1 KKKLLNKTYLVTA
14 GPTHEKIDP
23 VRYIGNYSS
32 GKMGFA
38 VAERLASLGA
48 KVILVTGPVA
58 LQCKN
63 ENIVRIDVV
72 SATEM
77 HNQCLKYFGT
87 CNGAIMVAAVAD
99 FAPVVVDNQKI
110 KRTSENYLLKLRPNP
125 DIAASL
131 GKIKRKD
138 QVLVGFALE
147 TNDEEHNAL
156 AKLQKKNLD
165 FIVLNSLRD
174 SGSGFQHDTNR
185 IKILDKSGTISSYGL
200 KPKTEVAVDIVN
212 KLMETEDSISE

>member
-1 KKKLLNKTYLVTA
+1 
-14 GPTHEKIDP
+14 
-23 VRYIGNYSS
+23 
-32 GKMGFA
+32 MGFA

-48 KVILVTGPVA
+48 KVILVTGPVV
-58 LQCKN
+58 LECKN

-72 SATEM
+72 SAAEM
-77 HNQCLKYFGT
+77 HTQCLNYFGE

-99 FAPVVVDNQKI
+99 FAPVIVDDQKI
-110 KRTSENYLLKLRPNP
+110 KRTSANYLLELRPNP

-131 GKIKRKD
+131 GKMKRED

-147 TNDEEHNAL
+147 TNDEEQNAL
-156 AKLQKKNLD
+156 LKLQKKNLD

-174 SGSGFQHDTNR
+174 SGSGFQHDTNK
-185 IKILDKSGTISSYGL
+185 IKILDKSGTITNYDL

-212 KLMETEDSISE
+212 KLIGIEDSISGSL

>member
-1 KKKLLNKTYLVTA
+1 
-14 GPTHEKIDP
+14 
-23 VRYIGNYSS
+23 
-32 GKMGFA
+32 MGFA

-48 KVILVTGPVA
+48 KVILVTGPVV

-72 SATEM
+72 SAAEM
-77 HNQCLKYFGT
+77 HTQCLNYFGE

-99 FAPVVVDNQKI
+99 FAPVIVDDQKI
-110 KRTSENYLLKLRPNP
+110 KRTSANYLLELRPNP

-131 GKIKRKD
+131 GKMKRAD

-147 TNDEEHNAL
+147 TNDEEQNAL
-156 AKLQKKNLD
+156 LKLQKKNLD

-174 SGSGFQHDTNR
+174 SGSGFQHDTNK
-185 IKILDKSGTISSYGL
+185 IKILDKSGTITNYDL

-212 KLMETEDSISE
+212 KLIGIEDSISGSL

>member
-1 KKKLLNKTYLVTA
+1 
-14 GPTHEKIDP
+14 
-23 VRYIGNYSS
+23 
-32 GKMGFA
+32 MGFA
-38 VAERLASLGA
+38 VAERLAFLGA
-48 KVILVTGPVA
+48 KVILVTGPVV

-77 HNQCLKYFGT
+77 HAQCLHYFGE

-99 FAPVVVDNQKI
+99 FAPVVVDDQKI
-110 KRTSENYLLKLRPNP
+110 KRTSSNYLLELRPNP

-131 GKIKRKD
+131 GKMKRTD

-147 TNDEEHNAL
+147 TNDEEQNAL
-156 AKLQKKNLD
+156 LKLQKKNLD

-174 SGSGFQHDTNR
+174 SGSGFQHDTNK
-185 IKILDKSGTISSYGL
+185 IKILDKSGTISTYDL
-200 KPKTEVAVDIVN
+200 KSKTAVAVDIVN
-212 KLMETEDSISE
+212 KLIGIEDSIS

>member
-1 KKKLLNKTYLVTA
+1 
-14 GPTHEKIDP
+14 
-23 VRYIGNYSS
+23 
-32 GKMGFA
+32 M
-38 VAERLASLGA
+38 AERLATLGA
-48 KVILVTGPVA
+48 RVIIVTGPVA
-58 LQCKN
+58 LQLKN
-63 ENIVRIDVV
+63 DNILRIDVV

-77 HNQCLKYFGT
+77 YNQCLNYFSK

-99 FAPVVVDNQKI
+99 FAPVVVDDQKI
-110 KRTSENYLLKLRPNP
+110 KRTSSNYFLELRPNP

-147 TNDEEHNAL
+147 TNDEEQNAL

-174 SGSGFQHDTNR
+174 SGSGFQHDTNK
-185 IKILDKSGTISSYGL
+185 IKILDKNGTIATYDL

-212 KLMETEDSISE
+212 KLMEIEDSISGVL

>member
-1 KKKLLNKTYLVTA
+1 
-14 GPTHEKIDP
+14 
-23 VRYIGNYSS
+23 
-32 GKMGFA
+32 MGFA

-48 KVILVTGPVA
+48 RVILVTGPVA
-58 LQCKN
+58 LQLKN
-63 ENIVRIDVV
+63 DHIERIDVV

-77 HNQCLKYFGT
+77 HTQCLNYFSE

-99 FAPVVVDNQKI
+99 FAPVVVDDQKI
-110 KRTSENYLLKLRPNP
+110 KRTSANYFLELHPNP

-147 TNDEEHNAL
+147 TNDEEQNAL

-174 SGSGFQHDTNR
+174 SGSGFQHDTNK
-185 IKILDKSGTISSYGL
+185 ITILDKNGTISTYDL

-212 KLMETEDSISE
+212 KLIEIEDSISGVL